1 MEKMIEDLLNKGYT
15 YDSFRE
21 NKPYMFD
28 DVLNEGAAIGGVME
42 FENGEASG
50 RQLAGDAAT
59 KGVRDVT
66 DGTEGRGQAEVDKTG
81 VYIGVPAGKLGVGT
95 LDQTAWANPLAARS
109 AVPDAAGGRVAK
121 FQKAFAAAPAAE
133 KAQMADW
140 SPEKPDMSIDKNGNV
155 VDNNTHKV
163 MSVNA
168 APKVAPKSNILS
180 KAKNFFGLSEN
191 KEMFEN
197 ILREARQFTDSPED
211 LLWLINDAGYECE
224 DDDIHW
230 YLDDFY
236 SNFDHYLKDDI
247 HTWEEFISESEY
259 DVDRIENY
267 CRELQTNPGATE
279 KVKELAN
286 KILGCISKAR
296 GEEAAA
302 AEKAEAMK
310 DPKNI
315 IKDIEESAF
324 DNFISAYQVGNNI
337 WVDLDTED
345 EDEANDVA
353 AEIESEILHNNRKHG
368 RDDLQGM
375 GQWHINVG
383 TVADFSED
391 SYDDLDEDV
400 RDMYQIIIEPAES
413 YRKRRQYD
421 GY

>member
-28 DVLNEGAAIGGVME
+28 DVLNEAAAIGGVME

-66 DGTEGRGQAEVDKTG
+66 DGSDGRGQAEVDKTG

-191 KEMFEN
+191 KEMFES
-197 ILREARQFTDSPED
+197 ILREARQFTDSP
-211 LLWLINDAGYECE
+211 
-224 DDDIHW
+224 
-230 YLDDFY
+230 
-236 SNFDHYLKDDI
+236 
-247 HTWEEFISESEY
+247 
-259 DVDRIENY
+259 
-267 CRELQTNPGATE
+267 
-279 KVKELAN
+279 
-286 KILGCISKAR
+286 
-296 GEEAAA
+296 
-302 AEKAEAMK
+302 
-310 DPKNI
+310 
-315 IKDIEESAF
+315 
-324 DNFISAYQVGNNI
+324 
-337 WVDLDTED
+337 
-345 EDEANDVA
+345 
-353 AEIESEILHNNRKHG
+353 
-368 RDDLQGM
+368 
-375 GQWHINVG
+375 
-383 TVADFSED
+383 
-391 SYDDLDEDV
+391 
-400 RDMYQIIIEPAES
+400 
-413 YRKRRQYD
+413 
-421 GY
+421 